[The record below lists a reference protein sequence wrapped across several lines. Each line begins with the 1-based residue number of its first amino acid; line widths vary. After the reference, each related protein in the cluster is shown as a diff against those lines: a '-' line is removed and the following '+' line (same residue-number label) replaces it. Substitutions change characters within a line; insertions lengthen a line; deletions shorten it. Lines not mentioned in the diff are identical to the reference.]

1 MPATPTTPTS
11 KGSAPFGAYKTW
23 YRVTGDLRC
32 GLPPVVVLHGGP
44 GSTHDYLLGMT
55 ALAEAGWPVV
65 HYDQLGNG
73 GSTRL
78 PDSPVDFW
86 TVQLFRDEL
95 DNLLRH
101 LGVADNYVLFG
112 QSWGGM
118 LSAAHAADRP
128 AGLRGLVI
136 ANSPASMPLWLQEM
150 KVLREQLPPEVQA
163 TLLRHEAAGTTDTDE
178 YFAAMRVF
186 YDRHVCRV
194 LPWPKEYLAT
204 FMEINDDPTVYHAM
218 NGPNEFH
225 VIGSLRDWSVED
237 LLPRIEVPTLLIS
250 GRYDE
255 ATPATVQP
263 YFDRIP
269 NVRWEIFEDSSHMPH
284 IEEPERFTSV
294 LVGFLDELKKLGTI
308 QELNDLQEGAR
319 G

>member
-1 MPATPTTPTS
+1 MPSTPS
-11 KGSAPFGAYKTW
+11 VKGIAPFGDYGTW
-23 YRVTGDLRC
+23 YRVTGDLSC

-44 GSTHDYLLGMT
+44 GSTHDYLLSMT
-55 ALAEAGWPVV
+55 ALADAGRPVV

-78 PDSPVDFW
+78 PDRGTDFW
-86 TVQLFRDEL
+86 TVELFRDEL
-95 DNLLRH
+95 DNLLEH
-101 LGVADNYVLFG
+101 LGIRDDYVLFG

-118 LSAAHAADRP
+118 LAASHAGDRP

-150 KVLREQLPPEVQA
+150 KVLREHLPPAVQA
-163 TLLRHEAAGTTDTDE
+163 TLLRHEAAGTTDSEE

-194 LPWPKEYLAT
+194 LPWPRDYLAT

-225 VIGSLRDWSVED
+225 VIGTLKDWSVED
-237 LLPRIEVPTLLIS
+237 VLPNIDVPTLLLS

-263 YFDRIP
+263 YFDGITKA
-269 NVRWEIFEDSSHMPH
+269 RWEIFENSSHMPH
-284 IEEPERFTSV
+284 LEEPERFISV
-294 LVGFLDELKKLGTI
+294 LSEFLREI
-308 QELNDLQEGAR
+308 QETKN
-319 G
+319 